1 MLKLTCNNNIEIR
14 FNYILKKYSKDIEAA
29 IRNYRSGLKE
39 DLYQEIKL
47 KLWELAR
54 CNKLRSSRRFIIRI
68 SNNAA
73 VDYIKKNKSY
83 PQEF

>member
-1 MLKLTCNNNIEIR
+1 MTCNNNIEIR
-14 FNYILKKYSKDIEAA
+14 FNYILEKYSKDIDAA
-29 IRNYRSGLKE
+29 IRNYDPRLKE

-68 SNNAA
+68 SSNAA
-73 VDYIKKNKSY
+73 ADYIKKNKSY
-83 PQEF
+83 PQKF